1 LIHSYWLIFD
11 FTWGKLEVPIS
22 EYVTYFNYEGENA
35 DFLVREIK
43 KGVFKVLIR
52 EYNDNHDTEFIEK
65 EFFVKKDTL
74 DALFEEYNV
83 MKKPTGTEKILEP
96 THEIEL

>member
-1 LIHSYWLIFD
+1 M
-11 FTWGKLEVPIS
+11 EVPIS

-52 EYNDNHDTEFIEK
+52 EYNDNHESEFIEK

-74 DALFEEYNV
+74 DALFEEVQCYE
-83 MKKPTGTEKILEP
+83 KTYWYTEKILEP

>member
-1 LIHSYWLIFD
+1 M
-11 FTWGKLEVPIS
+11 EVPIS

-52 EYNDNHDTEFIEK
+52 EYTDNQDTDFIEK
-65 EFFVKKDTL
+65 EYFVRKDTL
-74 DALFEEYNV
+74 DMMFEEYNV

-96 THEIEL
+96 THEVDL

>member
-1 LIHSYWLIFD
+1 
-11 FTWGKLEVPIS
+11 LEVPIS

-43 KGVFKVLIR
+43 NGVFKVLII
-52 EYNDNHDTEFIEK
+52 EYSDNHDTDFIEK

-74 DALFEEYNV
+74 DILFEEYNV
-83 MKKPTGTEKILEP
+83 MKKPTVTEKILEP
-96 THEIEL
+96 THEVDL

>member
-1 LIHSYWLIFD
+1 MQ
-11 FTWGKLEVPIS
+11 VPIS
-22 EYVTYFNYEGENA
+22 EYVIYFNYEGENA

-43 KGVFKVLIR
+43 KGIFKVLIR
-52 EYNDNHDTEFIEK
+52 EYSDNQDTEFIEK

-74 DALFEEYNV
+74 DILFEEYNV

-96 THEIEL
+96 THEIDL

>member
-1 LIHSYWLIFD
+1 
-11 FTWGKLEVPIS
+11 LEVPIS
-22 EYVTYFNYEGENA
+22 EYVTYFNYEGESA

-52 EYNDNHDTEFIEK
+52 EYNDTQDTDFIEK
-65 EFFVKKDTL
+65 EFFVRKDTL
-74 DALFEEYNV
+74 DTMFEEYNV

-96 THEIEL
+96 THEVDL

>member
-1 LIHSYWLIFD
+1 M
-11 FTWGKLEVPIS
+11 V
-22 EYVTYFNYEGENA
+22 YFNYEGENA

-52 EYNDNHDTEFIEK
+52 EYSDNQDTEFIEK

-74 DALFEEYNV
+74 DLLFEEYNV

-96 THEIEL
+96 THEVDL

>member
-1 LIHSYWLIFD
+1 M
-11 FTWGKLEVPIS
+11 EVPIS

-52 EYNDNHDTEFIEK
+52 EYSDNQDTDFIEK

-74 DALFEEYNV
+74 DTLFEELQCYEKTYRYRKNF
-83 MKKPTGTEKILEP
+83 GTDP
-96 THEIEL
+96 

>member
-1 LIHSYWLIFD
+1 M
-11 FTWGKLEVPIS
+11 EVPIY

-52 EYNDNHDTEFIEK
+52 EYSDNHETDFIEK

-74 DALFEEYNV
+74 DTLFEEYNV

-96 THEIEL
+96 THEVDL

>member
-1 LIHSYWLIFD
+1 M
-11 FTWGKLEVPIS
+11 EVPIS

-52 EYNDNHDTEFIEK
+52 EYTDNQDTDFIEK
-65 EFFVKKDTL
+65 EFFVRKDTL
-74 DALFEEYNV
+74 DMMFEEYNV

-96 THEIEL
+96 THEVDL

>member
-1 LIHSYWLIFD
+1 M
-11 FTWGKLEVPIS
+11 EVPIS
-22 EYVTYFNYEGENA
+22 EYVNYFNYEGESA

-52 EYNDNHDTEFIEK
+52 EYNDTQDTDFIEK
-65 EFFVKKDTL
+65 EFFVRKDTL
-74 DALFEEYNV
+74 DTMFEEYNV

-96 THEIEL
+96 THEVDL

>member
-1 LIHSYWLIFD
+1 M
-11 FTWGKLEVPIS
+11 EVPIS
-22 EYVTYFNYEGENA
+22 EYVIYFNYEGENA

-43 KGVFKVLIR
+43 KGIFKVLLR
-52 EYNDNHDTEFIEK
+52 EYSDNQDTDFIEK

-74 DALFEEYNV
+74 DILFEEYNV

-96 THEIEL
+96 THDIDL

>member
-1 LIHSYWLIFD
+1 M
-11 FTWGKLEVPIS
+11 
-22 EYVTYFNYEGENA
+22 
-35 DFLVREIK
+35 
-43 KGVFKVLIR
+43 IR
-52 EYNDNHDTEFIEK
+52 EYNDNHESEFIEK

>member
-1 LIHSYWLIFD
+1 M
-11 FTWGKLEVPIS
+11 EVPIS
-22 EYVTYFNYEGENA
+22 EYVTYFNYEGEKSV
-35 DFLVREIK
+35 FLVREIK

-52 EYNDNHDTEFIEK
+52 EYSDNQDTDFIEK

-74 DALFEEYNV
+74 DTLFEEYNV

-96 THEIEL
+96 THEVDL